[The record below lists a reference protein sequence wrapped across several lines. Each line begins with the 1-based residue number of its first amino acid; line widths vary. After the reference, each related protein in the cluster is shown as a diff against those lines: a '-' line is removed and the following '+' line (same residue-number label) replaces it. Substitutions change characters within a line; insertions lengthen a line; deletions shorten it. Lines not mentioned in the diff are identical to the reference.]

1 MLIDIVEH
9 RLSSRKLAWRPEA
22 AATVVL
28 VAGGYPGKVEN
39 GKQIFG
45 LDEAERIQGVKVY
58 HAGTRLEDGRV
69 LHRRRPHF
77 ERDRARSHAGRGSGA
92 GVLRRADDRIR
103 RKRLPERYRK
113 ERIGKATM
121 NPIVGIIMGSDSDL
135 PVMQEA
141 AKILKQ
147 FEIPYEIGVYSAH
160 RSPHR
165 TAEYVRTA
173 RERGL
178 KVIIAG
184 AGSSAHLAGVT
195 AAETTLPV
203 IGVPI
208 DSSPLSGFDAL
219 LSTVQ
224 MPPGVPVATM
234 GVGKSGATNAGI
246 FAVQILALADEKLAG
261 KLSEYKAQSG
271 KGRCREKQ
279 KSTEQAV

>member
-1 MLIDIVEH
+1 M
-9 RLSSRKLAWRPEA
+9 KP
-22 AATVVL
+22 VV
-28 VAGGYPGKVEN
+28 
-39 GKQIFG
+39 
-45 LDEAERIQGVKVY
+45 GV
-58 HAGTRLEDGRV
+58 
-69 LHRRRPHF
+69 
-77 ERDRARSHAGRGSGA
+77 
-92 GVLRRADDRIR
+92 
-103 RKRLPERYRK
+103 
-113 ERIGKATM
+113 
-121 NPIVGIIMGSDSDL
+121 IMGSDSDL

-141 AKILKQ
+141 TKVLKQ

-165 TAEYVRTA
+165 TAAYVKSA

-208 DSSPLSGFDAL
+208 DSSPLSGLDAL
-219 LSTVQ
+219 LATVQ

-246 FAVQILALADEKLAG
+246 LAIQILAVGDEKLVQRLA
-261 KLSEYKAQSG
+261 EYKEQL
-271 KGRCREKQ
+271 EKSVAD
-279 KSTEQAV
+279 KSKKVQEGS